1 MTKIN
6 YKTDETPV
14 VVDEQPYKKRRIRH
28 PKLLF
33 LLFFTTI
40 LLVPFVIVS
49 LISATQQARIY
60 TQAQNVPE
68 KPVAMI
74 FGAGLNRDGSPSWML
89 ADRVQ
94 AGVDLYKLGKVK
106 QLLMTGDGVTSIE
119 ITAMTNYA
127 TRQGVP
133 RSAIIADSEG
143 LRTYDSCWRASN
155 VLNIKSAV
163 LVTQGYHLPR
173 ALYLCN
179 SLGVESVGLKA
190 GLDSYPNQSWFNFR
204 EFFATL
210 GSWLDVN
217 FIHPNP
223 K

>member
-1 MTKIN
+1 VT
-6 YKTDETPV
+6 TA
-14 VVDEQPYKKRRIRH
+14 EQPTKKHKRLKH
-28 PKLLF
+28 PKLLL
-33 LLFFTTI
+33 LLFCATLI
-40 LLVPFVIVS
+40 LVPSVIV
-49 LISATQQARIY
+49 TQVSSSQQSRIY
-60 TQAQNVPE
+60 AQANTVPE

-74 FGAGLNRDGSPSWML
+74 FGAGINRDGSPSWML

-106 QLLMTGDGVTSIE
+106 QLLMTGDGVSNAE
-119 ITAMTNYA
+119 ISAMTNYA
-127 TRQGVP
+127 VQRGVP
-133 RSAIIADSEG
+133 RSAIISDSEG

-155 VLNIKSAV
+155 VLNIKSSV

-179 SLGVESVGLKA
+179 SLGVNSVGLKA
-190 GLDSYPNQSWFNFR
+190 GLESYPGQGWFNFR
-204 EFFATL
+204 EYFATL
-210 GSWLDVN
+210 GGWLDIN